1 MMSGTHGPT
10 KELET
15 RTPIEKPLLLRILAS
30 EQGALASL
38 SASLLAE
45 NTNTTNAL
53 VKDGTS
59 SNCETKVVH
68 QKPVTTKKDKASKK
82 PQQQPPQ
89 GKKAAGGGT
98 RPEAVPRLHHL
109 YKAAHVVSGKGSGPG
124 GQVGRVLSSHYTGL
138 VLGVAQKSVLRLTP
152 RVKRTICK
160 GCQSL
165 LLPGQVKARL
175 VKQGGAH
182 LQMECRRCTSVK
194 NFPIVKKKRS

>member
-10 KELET
+10 KELETET

-30 EQGALASL
+30 ERGALASL

-45 NTNTTNAL
+45 DTNTTTVDAP

-59 SNCETKVVH
+59 ETKVEH
-68 QKPVTTKKDKASKK
+68 QKPVTTKKDKTGKK
-82 PQQQPPQ
+82 PQQQQPQ

-109 YKAAHVVSGKGSGPG
+109 YKAAHVVSGRSGPG

-165 LLPGQVKARL
+165 LLPGKVNARL

-182 LQMECRRCTSVK
+182 LQMECRRCSSVK
-194 NFPIVKKKRS
+194 NFPIVKKKR